1 MELQPIDWSHV
12 NWVYFGL
19 LVALVFITSFIGNA
33 LSFRRLGLGALISAV
48 LFGGLFVL
56 WTYYPHH
63 LPLPNSP
70 IQTVATSA
78 APAVPPAPATTSAS
92 PAPTAPAKPA
102 NPVRDITPPSQQ

>member
-1 MELQPIDWSHV
+1 MIMEQQSIDWSHV
-12 NWVYFGL
+12 NWLYFGL
-19 LVALVFITSFIGNA
+19 LVGLVFITSFIGNA

-78 APAVPPAPATTSAS
+78 ATPTPAVPSAPAAPPAPV
-92 PAPTAPAKPA
+92 KPA

>member
-1 MELQPIDWSHV
+1 MQLQPIDWSHV

-70 IQTVATSA
+70 IQTVAASA
-78 APAVPPAPATTSAS
+78 APPAPATTPAP
-92 PAPTAPAKPA
+92 PAPTAPAAPAKPA
-102 NPVRDITPPSQQ
+102 NPVKDITPPSQQ